1 MRSLSG
7 ANHCSDSDTQR
18 QLRGRAPRTTEHLR
32 QVRRQALGAPR
43 SMGKQV
49 LPVPTHA
56 SHQSHRNT
64 ENKQAGAGRHSTEA
78 RQRSP
83 PPPQAK
89 TEGHP
94 RAAAGEVAGTTSLSR
109 GSRGGRNKALQDFKS
124 KTKTAP
130 MGLSNTQRVPR
141 GRQRTALPFPRG
153 AGGNSGKNTRAR
165 AGSLQTIVLVRP
177 YQ

>member
-1 MRSLSG
+1 MRRGPWGNRFCLSPPTRVTSLTG
-7 ANHCSDSDTQR
+7 TQR
-18 QLRGRAPRTTEHLR
+18 T
-32 QVRRQALGAPR
+32 
-43 SMGKQV
+43 
-49 LPVPTHA
+49 
-56 SHQSHRNT
+56 
-64 ENKQAGAGRHSTEA
+64 NKQEQADTA
-78 RQRSP
+78 RRPDRGVP